1 MSLMNNQANGFQSTP
16 PRRRR
21 RQDLIW
27 QMVMNLFNPRLR
39 EGGDDASLIGVG
51 EAGSFSIH
59 ASAKEATLYIF
70 LIHQQHFFS
79 IHASAKEAT
88 KDGTTL
94 NLTNQ
99 FSIHASAKEATP
111 SKTYNITSN
120 ALFNPRL
127 REGGDVFTEQEARET
142 FIFSIHASA
151 KEAT

>member
-1 MSLMNNQANGFQSTP
+1 
-16 PRRRR
+16 
-21 RQDLIW
+21 
-27 QMVMNLFNPRLR
+27 MVMNLFNPRLR

-51 EAGSFSIH
+51 EAGS
-59 ASAKEATLYIF
+59 
-70 LIHQQHFFS
+70 FS